1 MTGKS
6 FQSADSVWDA
16 WGAEVGVE
24 VRVGAGVIGEYFLG
38 FCVVVGKDATASAGN
53 ICVGAPTGML
63 MEVGFVSP
71 VQAVIKKQT
80 NKIRIN
86 RRFIAFKYSGGK
98 LIIDEILCYTR
109 SMAYQ
114 GLLHKYGTLLD
125 LPLYTSASAVSLLEG
140 NTPLIKAD
148 NLARQLGGEFELF
161 IKYEGLNPTGSFKDR
176 GMTAAVSE
184 ALGRGATTV
193 ICASTGNTAASA
205 AAYAARAGMK
215 SIVLIPQGK
224 VAAGKLA
231 GAIAYGAQVI
241 QIDGSFD
248 DALTM
253 VIEITNKHPICL
265 VNSINPYR
273 IEGQKT
279 SAFEICDVLDSAP
292 DWLCLP
298 VGNAGNITSY
308 WAGFKQYN
316 QMKSTGLPQ
325 VLGVQAAGSAPLV
338 LGHPIENPETVAT
351 AIRIGKPARGEQA
364 LQAAEESK
372 GRIIA
377 ATDDQ
382 ILEMQ
387 KTLARLEGIWVEP
400 ASAAGL
406 AGLAIEIAN
415 GTLNP
420 KGKRVVA
427 ICTGHGLK
435 DPEIITKDM
444 QKPSIVPPKLEALEE
459 VILA

>member
-1 MTGKS
+1 MT
-6 FQSADSVWDA
+6 
-16 WGAEVGVE
+16 
-24 VRVGAGVIGEYFLG
+24 
-38 FCVVVGKDATASAGN
+38 
-53 ICVGAPTGML
+53 
-63 MEVGFVSP
+63 
-71 VQAVIKKQT
+71 
-80 NKIRIN
+80 
-86 RRFIAFKYSGGK
+86 
-98 LIIDEILCYTR
+98 
-109 SMAYQ
+109 YQ
-114 GLLHKYGTLLD
+114 GLLHKYGHLLD
-125 LPLYTSASAVSLLEG
+125 LPPHTRTVSLLEG

-148 NLARQLGGEFELF
+148 NLSRQLGRPSTGSGQGFELY

-184 ALGRGATTV
+184 ALGRGAATV

-231 GAIAYGAQVI
+231 GSVAYGAQVI

-253 VIEITNKHPICL
+253 VVEITNKHPIAL

-279 SAFEICDVLDSAP
+279 SAFEICDVLESAP

-316 QMKSTGLPQ
+316 ELKSTGLPQ
-325 VLGVQAAGSAPLV
+325 VMGAQAAGSAPLV
-338 LGHPIENPETVAT
+338 LGHSVEHPETVAT

-364 LQAAEESK
+364 LQAAEESNGK
-372 GRIIA
+372 IIA
-377 ATDDQ
+377 VTDEQ
-382 ILEMQ
+382 ILDMQ
-387 KTLARLEGIWVEP
+387 KALAQLEGIWVEP
-400 ASAAGL
+400 ASATGL
-406 AGLAIEIAN
+406 AGLAQEIAS
-415 GTLNP
+415 GKLDV
-420 KGKRVVA
+420 KGKRIVA
-427 ICTGHGLK
+427 VCTGHGLK
-435 DPEIITKDM
+435 DPDIITKDM
-444 QKPSIVPPKLEALEE
+444 PKPHIVPPTLDALEE
-459 VILA
+459 IILG

>member
-1 MTGKS
+1 MPY
-6 FQSADSVWDA
+6 
-16 WGAEVGVE
+16 
-24 VRVGAGVIGEYFLG
+24 R
-38 FCVVVGKDATASAGN
+38 
-53 ICVGAPTGML
+53 
-63 MEVGFVSP
+63 
-71 VQAVIKKQT
+71 
-80 NKIRIN
+80 
-86 RRFIAFKYSGGK
+86 
-98 LIIDEILCYTR
+98 
-109 SMAYQ
+109 
-114 GLLHKYGTLLD
+114 GLLDKYGSLLD
-125 LPLYTSASAVSLLEG
+125 LPAHTRPVSLLEG
-140 NTPLIKAD
+140 NTPLIPAD
-148 NLARQLGGEFELF
+148 SLAKHLGGGFELF
-161 IKYEGLNPTGSFKDR
+161 VKFEGLNPTGSFKDR

-184 ALGRGATTV
+184 AYGRGATTV

-205 AAYAARAGMK
+205 AAYAARAGLK

-253 VIEITNKHPICL
+253 VVEISDKHPICL

-279 SAFEICDVLDSAP
+279 GAFEICDTLGSAP

-298 VGNAGNITSY
+298 VGNAGNITAY

-316 QMKSTGLPQ
+316 GLKNTGLPQ

-338 LGHPIENPETVAT
+338 LGHPVENPETVAT

-364 LQAAEESK
+364 LEAAEQSG

-377 ATDDQ
+377 VSDDE
-382 ILEMQ
+382 ILSMQ
-387 KTLARLEGIWVEP
+387 KMLASMEGIWVEP

-406 AGLAIEIAN
+406 AGLAHEIAAGN
-415 GTLNP
+415 FQP
-420 KGKRVVA
+420 KGKRITA

-435 DPEIITKDM
+435 DPDIITRDM
-444 QKPSIVPPKLEALEE
+444 AKPQIVPPKLDALEKI
-459 VILA
+459 ILG

>member
-1 MTGKS
+1 
-6 FQSADSVWDA
+6 
-16 WGAEVGVE
+16 VGFA
-24 VRVGAGVIGEYFLG
+24 VGTGVIGENILG
-38 FCVVVGKDATASAGN
+38 FGVGVGCDTASIVGSVS
-53 ICVGAPTGML
+53 VGARRDGAVIAGVAVLP
-63 MEVGFVSP
+63 P
-71 VQAVIKKQT
+71 VQAVSEIQT
-80 NKIRIN
+80 MKIRIN
-86 RRFIAFKYSGGK
+86 TGFIRIKYIEQK
-98 LIIDEILCYTR
+98 LSRDEFLCYTR
-109 SMAYQ
+109 RMTYQ
-114 GLLHKYGTLLD
+114 GLLQKYGHLLD
-125 LPLYTSASAVSLLEG
+125 LPPHALARAVTLLEG

-148 NLARQLGGEFELF
+148 NLSRQLGDGFELF

-176 GMTAAVSE
+176 GMTAAASE

-253 VIEITNKHPICL
+253 VIQITNKHPICL

-279 SAFEICDVLDSAP
+279 SAFEICDALSSAP

-316 QMKSTGLPQ
+316 EIKSTGLPQ
-325 VLGVQAAGSAPLV
+325 VLGVQAAGAAPLV
-338 LGHPIENPETVAT
+338 LGHPVEKPETIAT
-351 AIRIGKPARGEQA
+351 AIRIGNPARGEEA
-364 LQAAEESK
+364 LQAAEESN

-377 ATDDQ
+377 ATDEQ
-382 ILEMQ
+382 IIDMQ
-387 KTLARLEGIWVEP
+387 KMLAKLEGIWVEP

-415 GTLNP
+415 GRLNP

-435 DPEIITKDM
+435 DPDIVTNDM
-444 QKPSIVPPKLEALEE
+444 QKPLIVPPKSEALEE
-459 VILA
+459 VILG

>member
-1 MTGKS
+1 M
-6 FQSADSVWDA
+6 
-16 WGAEVGVE
+16 
-24 VRVGAGVIGEYFLG
+24 R
-38 FCVVVGKDATASAGN
+38 
-53 ICVGAPTGML
+53 
-63 MEVGFVSP
+63 
-71 VQAVIKKQT
+71 
-80 NKIRIN
+80 
-86 RRFIAFKYSGGK
+86 
-98 LIIDEILCYTR
+98 
-109 SMAYQ
+109 YQ

-125 LPLYTSASAVSLLEG
+125 LPSHTQRVSLLEG
-140 NTPLIKAD
+140 NTPLITAQG
-148 NLARQLGGEFELF
+148 LARALGGDFELF

-176 GMTAAVSE
+176 GMTAAVGE

-205 AAYAARAGMK
+205 AAYAARAGLK

-231 GAIAYGAQVI
+231 GAIAYGARVI

-253 VIEITNKHPICL
+253 VVEITNKHPICL

-279 SAFEICDVLDSAP
+279 SAFEICDALESAP
-292 DWLCLP
+292 DLLCLP

-316 QMKSTGLPQ
+316 AMKSTGLPRL
-325 VLGVQAAGSAPLV
+325 LGVQAAGAAPLV
-338 LGHPIENPETVAT
+338 SGHPVERPETVAT

-364 LQAAEESK
+364 LQAAEESR

-377 ATDDQ
+377 ATDEQ
-382 ILEMQ
+382 ILKLQ
-387 KTLARLEGIWVEP
+387 KMLAALEGIWVEP

-406 AGLAIEIAN
+406 AGLAGEIESGA
-415 GTLNP
+415 LNV

-444 QKPSIVPPKLEALEE
+444 QKPLIAPPRLDALEE
-459 VILA
+459 MILG